1 MYAYEKQY
9 DKVMYVPSGKK
20 GIADRRILLEKL
32 NTDGVSSEETRLLN
46 ALMQQ
51 KKAEFTKGTIFLFP
65 KGICPCVPDAE
76 TQCFEIV
83 EYACQNGAVFTSESV
98 SIYINESA
106 LEDALVPI
114 IEIGYKG
121 YAVILNLYKH
131 RGSKNRRRLYMGY
144 F

>member
-1 MYAYEKQY
+1 MYAYEKVY
-9 DKVMYVPSGKK
+9 DKAIYVPSGKK

-51 KKAEFTKGTIFLFP
+51 KKAEFTKGAIFLFP
-65 KGICPCVPDAE
+65 KGVYPCVPDAE
-76 TQCFEIV
+76 TQCFEIS
-83 EYACQNGAVFTSESV
+83 EYASQNGAIFTSESV
-98 SIYINESA
+98 GIYINESA

-121 YAVILNLYKH
+121 YVLILNLYKH
-131 RGSKNRRRLYMGY
+131 RGSKNRRTLYMGY

>member
-1 MYAYEKQY
+1 MYAYEKVY
-9 DKVMYVPSGKK
+9 DKAIYVPSGKK

-51 KKAEFTKGTIFLFP
+51 KKPEFIKGTIFLFP
-65 KGICPCVPDAE
+65 IGICPCIPDAG
-76 TQCFEIV
+76 TQSFEIL
-83 EYACQNGAVFTSESV
+83 EYICQNGAVFASESV
-98 SIYINESA
+98 GIYINESA
-106 LEDALVPI
+106 LETALEPI
-114 IEIGYKG
+114 VETGYKG
-121 YAVILNLYKH
+121 YVLILNLYKH